1 MSKQQLF
8 KRVKPEVIARTIREW
23 NDSKITVE
31 NAASVL
37 QVSRPQ
43 LYRLRTKWLSSG
55 KGLMAPNCSG
65 GDHSEHWPAE
75 CVEHLEKMILSSGE
89 HGPNYALYADEL
101 ARKFD
106 FRRDR
111 SNVRKYCE
119 VHLKDLLSREFAIVK
134 KRKQRMRRWAKDC
147 FGELVQH
154 DSTPLHLWGTKD
166 ARQAIIITKDD
177 ATRSVLSCRICERET
192 VIQHF
197 AAMEQMM
204 RVYGTPKAYYTDAF
218 SMFGKEGID
227 LKSQFGR
234 ACCAF
239 GILHQVAPTPE
250 AKGKIER
257 DMRTFQHRL
266 AVVFATEGVTNEEDA
281 NKVAYEHCLYWNEHH
296 VHEELGCTPL
306 FAQRKCEEEGRSLMG
321 AAPSEIRMKLFLS
334 MREKRNVE
342 LGRRIEF
349 NGKKWSIASTLKKSV
364 VLAIRPLSKEF
375 YVLEEDLDPTIND
388 MPRIL
393 ARYSF

>member
-1 MSKQQLF
+1 
-8 KRVKPEVIARTIREW
+8 
-23 NDSKITVE
+23 
-31 NAASVL
+31 
-37 QVSRPQ
+37 
-43 LYRLRTKWLSSG
+43 
-55 KGLMAPNCSG
+55 
-65 GDHSEHWPAE
+65 
-75 CVEHLEKMILSSGE
+75 
-89 HGPNYALYADEL
+89 
-101 ARKFD
+101 
-106 FRRDR
+106 
-111 SNVRKYCE
+111 
-119 VHLKDLLSREFAIVK
+119 
-134 KRKQRMRRWAKDC
+134 
-147 FGELVQH
+147 
-154 DSTPLHLWGTKD
+154 
-166 ARQAIIITKDD
+166 
-177 ATRSVLSCRICERET
+177 
-192 VIQHF
+192 
-197 AAMEQMM
+197 M